1 MGEGVI
7 NIVETLIL
15 LGEENIIMSIS
26 DLVLVSP
33 LPFLALFIFS
43 SYFAMVEGKTWGCIL
58 TGISLFSM
66 FAVPI
71 LISVFGG

>member
-1 MGEGVI
+1 
-7 NIVETLIL
+7 
-15 LGEENIIMSIS
+15 MSIS

-58 TGISLFSM
+58 TGISLFSI